1 MSLRDG
7 ASSVQG
13 VMARITRLT
22 VDGSIDEDYP
32 SFVTKGYISA
42 SFSPEFEDGE
52 EISEKNASGEVCISW
67 KGDDSLTRIGFNLA
81 LCTPDPEASAL
92 LAGGK
97 VIVACADDIPNDV
110 ATGDVIGYS
119 SPAIGA
125 TVGNPVAIEI
135 WSIANVGGKPA
146 TGYPY
151 WHWAFPYVKVRYEG
165 DREFS
170 NGALANEFTGQG
182 LGNDALAEGDG
193 LEYAEANEFG
203 AAAYAEALMNPF
215 SYVRA
220 AELPTEGWSGAL
232 TLNDSNS
239 IDCTPAS

>member
-1 MSLRDG
+1 
-7 ASSVQG
+7 
-13 VMARITRLT
+13 MARITRLL
-22 VDGSIDEDYP
+22 VDGSIDSAYP

-42 SFSPEFEDGE
+42 SFSAEFEDGD
-52 EISEKNASGEVCISW
+52 EINEKNASGEVCIAF
-67 KGDDSLTRIGFNLA
+67 KGDDSLTRISFNLA
-81 LCTPDPEASAL
+81 LCTPDPEAAAL

-97 VIVACADDIPNDV
+97 VIVACAADIPNDV
-110 ATGDVIGYS
+110 AVGDVIGYS
-119 SPAIGA
+119 SPAVGD

-170 NGALANEFTGQG
+170 NGALANEYTGQG
-182 LGNDALAEGDG
+182 LGNDALAEGGG
-193 LEYAEANEFG
+193 LDYVEGDEF
-203 AAAYAEALMNPF
+203 ATYAEALLNPF

-220 AELPTEGWSGAL
+220 SELPTEGWSGAL
-232 TLNDSNS
+232 TLDDENS
-239 IDCTPAS
+239 IDCVPAS